1 LTYNLDLW
9 QMLINAL
16 PNYNR
21 VHSPTVKIPWFPIIG
36 RLITGNAVISN
47 LQPVEAIRCNLPLE
61 DKGLLGV
68 FKQRYNFIVSRYDLP
83 ETEKQLVVADL
94 HLAAF
99 DEGGL
104 VRKKHCPNCKVSCLK
119 NIKKAT
125 MW

>member
-1 LTYNLDLW
+1 
-9 QMLINAL
+9 MLL

-83 ETEKQLVVADL
+83 ETE
-94 HLAAF
+94 
-99 DEGGL
+99 
-104 VRKKHCPNCKVSCLK
+104 NS
-119 NIKKAT
+119 
-125 MW
+125 